1 MPADIPNGQLI
12 FVNGTRQFKSIIRYT
27 CSPGHVL
34 VGRSELTC
42 DVDQRWNGPPPRCEP
57 VYCDEPQQI
66 RCTNIF
72 RNVTNILIRRN
83 ILTLIL

>member
-12 FVNGTRQFKSIIRYT
+12 FVNGTRQFKSIIKYT
-27 CSPGHVL
+27 CDAGHVL

-66 RCTNIF
+66 R
-72 RNVTNILIRRN
+72 
-83 ILTLIL
+83 

>member
-12 FVNGTRQFKSIIRYT
+12 FVNETRQFKSIIKYT
-27 CSPGHVL
+27 CDQGHVL

-57 VYCDEPQQI
+57 VYCDEPKQI
-66 RCTNIF
+66 R
-72 RNVTNILIRRN
+72 
-83 ILTLIL
+83 